1 MKFRRNYAW
10 ILIVVFILSLLGS
23 MLVLQNHE
31 SNNKILVF
39 ITVGIDRSQAPNE
52 VSSYELERAS
62 EHFSDVL
69 LGWTLEP
76 SFRRT
81 FTERAGPGYTY
92 TGQRQEKQNLLFT
105 LTNGENMLT
114 EESLAVDGV
123 FLNLLSGQLF
133 EYNQSTHAGYVL
145 ALTRST
151 FVEDAF
157 SSGRVILGVV
167 LFSLITVG
175 FLLTLW
181 EYVYASRR

>member
-1 MKFRRNYAW
+1 MKFRRNALW
-10 ILIVVFILSLLGS
+10 ILLVTLILSFLGS
-23 MLVLQNHE
+23 TLALQNQE
-31 SNNKILVF
+31 ANNKVLVF
-39 ITVGIDRSQAPNE
+39 ITVGIDRSQHPAE

-76 SFRRT
+76 SFRNA
-81 FTERAGPGYTY
+81 FTERAGSGYIY

-105 LTNGENMLT
+105 LTNEDEMLT
-114 EESLAVDGV
+114 EESLAVGAV
-123 FLNLLSGQLF
+123 FLNLLSGQLS

-151 FVEDAF
+151 FIEDTF
-157 SSGRVILGVV
+157 SSGRVIVGVV
-167 LFSLITVG
+167 LFSLMTVG

-181 EYVYASRR
+181 EYAYASRR